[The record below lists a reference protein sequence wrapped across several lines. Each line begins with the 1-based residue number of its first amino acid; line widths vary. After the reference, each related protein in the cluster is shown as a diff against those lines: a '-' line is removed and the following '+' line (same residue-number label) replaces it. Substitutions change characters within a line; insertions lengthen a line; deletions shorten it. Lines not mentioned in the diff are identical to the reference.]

1 TRDLPISTARR
12 ARLWVCSLLPSGTI
26 TAVTAHGRFNVDRL
40 LSSEY
45 GVLKIDMRGDQRV
58 LATSGSRHWAASAT
72 AAEEGFEDVG
82 EPTEATT
89 GTGSAK
95 SCTPSILVA
104 GCIIVTTLL
113 RIRQDL
119 VGMGHGFKLFG
130 RFFRRVMIR
139 VQFAGLFAVG
149 LFDLLCCG
157 VTFNTQDLIVIL
169 CHLLVV
175 FLSVQAFGA

>member
-1 TRDLPISTARR
+1 
-12 ARLWVCSLLPSGTI
+12 
-26 TAVTAHGRFNVDRL
+26 
-40 LSSEY
+40 
-45 GVLKIDMRGDQRV
+45 GDQRV

-104 GCIIVTTLL
+104 GCIVVTTLL

-130 RFFRRVMIR
+130 RLFRRGMMP
-139 VQFAGLFAVG
+139 VQFAGRFVVG
-149 LFDLLCCG
+149 VFVLLCCS
-157 VTFNTQDLIVIL
+157 VTFNIQDLLVIL
-169 CHLLVV
+169 GQLLVV